1 MKSSK
6 SFYLGPQA
14 LLVALGLAVSPG
26 VSANR
31 TTDALNSLD
40 ARIQR
45 LERALEGEVGL
56 PQMLIRLDALE
67 QENRALRGKLEELN
81 YMVEQLNQR
90 GRELYLDHDKRLQ
103 QLETRPHGSSGT
115 SFESGTIEPSP
126 ETGISTSMAPGVST
140 EAPQLDEQTQY
151 RQSFDLL
158 KNGQYDS
165 AAQSFLLFIQQFP
178 SSGLVANAQYWLGEA
193 YYGSGSYAKAVS
205 EFEKVRS
212 VHPSSP
218 KIPDASLKLGY
229 SYYELKQ
236 WSNARQVLNEIVQNF
251 PGSTVAKLADERL
264 RRMQREGH

>member
-1 MKSSK
+1 MKLSK
-6 SFYLGPQA
+6 LLILGPQA
-14 LLVALGLAVSPG
+14 MLVALGLAVSP
-26 VSANR
+26 VASANR
-31 TTDALNSLD
+31 TTDALANLD
-40 ARIQR
+40 ARMQR
-45 LERALEGEVGL
+45 LERTLEGEVGL

-67 QENRALRGKLEELN
+67 QENRSLRGKLEELN

-103 QLETRPHGSSGT
+103 QLETRQPSVSDPGLGGST
-115 SFESGTIEPSP
+115 SDVSP
-126 ETGISTSMAPGVST
+126 EMGISTSMSPTVS
-140 EAPQLDEQTQY
+140 PDVSQLDEQTQY

-158 KNGQYDS
+158 KNGQYDA
-165 AAQSFLLFIQQFP
+165 AAQSFVTFIQQFP
-178 SSGLVANAQYWLGEA
+178 GSTLVANAQYWLGEA

-205 EFEKVRS
+205 EFEKVRGM
-212 VHPSSP
+212 HPSSP

-236 WSNARQVLNEIVQNF
+236 WSNARNVLNEIVQNF